1 MDKTQSR
8 EDYLE
13 AILQLKEEGKDPI
26 SLDVANKLGFS
37 KPSVSIA
44 MKKLREDGYVVVEA
58 NGTLH
63 LTKDGEEIAKKTLEK
78 HEYLKS
84 FFIKTGVDE
93 KKAEDIACLIEHSID
108 EESFLKLKK
117 YLEKSTK

>member
-63 LTKDGEEIAKKTLEK
+63 LTKEGEEIAKKTLEK
-78 HEYLKS
+78 HEYLKDCCS
-84 FFIKTGVDE
+84 R
-93 KKAEDIACLIEHSID
+93 
-108 EESFLKLKK
+108 
-117 YLEKSTK
+117 